1 MLKCFYD
8 RKVVLDEF
16 VEFSSTTEYQRI
28 KKQNS
33 YNYGIKFHNCKF
45 VA

>member
-16 VEFSSTTEYQRI
+16 VEFSSTTE
-28 KKQNS
+28 
-33 YNYGIKFHNCKF
+33 
-45 VA
+45 